1 MSFERVVVIGFG
13 KIAHECLKIV
23 KNNFK
28 GEIDVIKFEK
38 EFLSNTIDEDK
49 RVKYHQLEKKEDV
62 TSFFLNVSE
71 RTLIVSVNN
80 NYLFPKKVVC
90 KENFYIIN
98 FHNAL
103 LPNYKGR
110 NAQTWVIYKQENKTG
125 VTWHKVNEKVDDGAI
140 LYQEC
145 CELNKTETA
154 LKLTRKLMSLG
165 VKGFEFIFPKLL
177 SKTIKVEKQE
187 KPDSNK
193 IYYSNEI
200 PNNGYLEICWSIA
213 KMSAFLRSINYGIAN
228 IFPKPKICILG
239 EEKTIIKYKLTQ
251 LDFIIE
257 TSTISVSKSKIEIIE
272 GKTKLILY
280 I

>member
-23 KNNFK
+23 RNNFK

-38 EFLSNTIDEDK
+38 EFLSNVTNKDK
-49 RVKYHQLEKKEDV
+49 KVQYHQLEKKEDV
-62 TSFFLNVSE
+62 TNFFSEIREKTIVVSA
-71 RTLIVSVNN
+71 NN

-90 KENFYIIN
+90 KENLYIIN

-110 NAQTWVIYKQENKTG
+110 NAQTWVIYKQEDKTG
-125 VTWHKVNEKVDDGAI
+125 ITWHKVNEKVDDGDI
-140 LYQEC
+140 LYQEY

-165 VKGFEFIFPKLL
+165 VKGFESVFPNLL
-177 SKTIKVEKQE
+177 SETIRIEKQE
-187 KPDSNK
+187 KSNSNK

-200 PNNGYLEICWSIA
+200 PNNGYLEMSWSIA
-213 KMSAFLRSINYGIAN
+213 KMSAFLRSVNYGIAN
-228 IFPKPKICILG
+228 IFPKPKICVFG

-251 LDFIIE
+251 LDFAIE
-257 TSTISVSKSKIEIIE
+257 ISTISVSKSEIEIIE
-272 GKTKLILY
+272 SKTKLILY
-280 I
+280 T